1 MNRGTF
7 ILPRIEESKNKIFRE
22 VLKSV
27 FTKVGFI
34 CTRGMYDDKTS
45 LAPIKIW
52 YQKWGQSY
60 VCANI
65 QQKDMYFLND

>member
-1 MNRGTF
+1 M
-7 ILPRIEESKNKIFRE
+7 IFKGSFELGIHQSQFHLDQR
-22 VLKSV
+22 KY
-27 FTKVGFI
+27 T
-34 CTRGMYDDKTS
+34 KTS

>member
-1 MNRGTF
+1 MNRGNF
-7 ILPRIEESKNKIFRE
+7 ILPIAQSKYPRSE
-22 VLKSV
+22 
-27 FTKVGFI
+27 
-34 CTRGMYDDKTS
+34 KT
-45 LAPIKIW
+45 LIQAFKNRFNLHQRNLRQNITAPIKIW